1 LHKQALRA
9 LYFSYCSQHKRLV
22 IQNNKFITS
31 DLLLLLGGLLTANC
45 YFYFVPLTLD
55 AVVIVLLFL
64 LFVASCLSCLKQKL
78 CQLLFSLNFNNL
90 QKLTEWLLPCVSTKV
105 LPLECQSNK
114 KVTEVT
120 NCKVRAYAKP
130 GVS

>member
-64 LFVASCLSCLKQKL
+64 LFVASCLSCLKHEP
-78 CQLLFSLNFNNL
+78 CQFLFFFIF
-90 QKLTEWLLPCVSTKV
+90 Q
-105 LPLECQSNK
+105 
-114 KVTEVT
+114 
-120 NCKVRAYAKP
+120 
-130 GVS
+130 